1 MRIDVVTRVNKVGQ
15 LARDEGQ
22 LTTDECQNINMSYS
36 GPMLSG
42 VDAIHVA
49 TVLEDCVDQLS
60 VLGRIMP
67 VSFEFKP
74 DAMEIVRGDL
84 AQLVDRQVQLESKYQ
99 SVLSKKMEM
108 IGSTKNPE
116 KLQDVEQELLSAGG
130 DLKNSTHV
138 FGRTLRQNPLTQDNL
153 VKIQEDRV
161 FLESVM
167 GDTMTELVQNCS
179 FQALLEAVNAQKQ
192 HKASLQSTIQKE
204 EDGRKK
210 VRELQRQLLG
220 VKKQKETEIQQ
231 RNEMIS
237 HLKDQLQEMKAKT
250 NMEGKYIKKCAEV
263 AVAQSQKRC
272 FLSEKDMKE
281 EIERL
286 QVKIDE
292 EVGAHQK
299 IVSYLQTHQKD
310 LEKKLEFWIDKYETD
325 KEAKQK
331 ELDTLKQTKAKDLE
345 KLQELTKLYK
355 EYEQIVVEDRIEKEK
370 ARRKAEQ
377 EAIEL
382 RSAIRLQAWWRGV
395 MVRKGFGPFGKK
407 KKGKGKKGKGKGK
420 KGKKKK

>member
-1 MRIDVVTRVNKVGQ
+1 
-15 LARDEGQ
+15 
-22 LTTDECQNINMSYS
+22 
-36 GPMLSG
+36 
-42 VDAIHVA
+42 
-49 TVLEDCVDQLS
+49 
-60 VLGRIMP
+60 
-67 VSFEFKP
+67 
-74 DAMEIVRGDL
+74 
-84 AQLVDRQVQLESKYQ
+84 
-99 SVLSKKMEM
+99 
-108 IGSTKNPE
+108 
-116 KLQDVEQELLSAGG
+116 
-130 DLKNSTHV
+130 
-138 FGRTLRQNPLTQDNL
+138 
-153 VKIQEDRV
+153 
-161 FLESVM
+161 M
-167 GDTMTELVQNCS
+167 G
-179 FQALLEAVNAQKQ
+179 
-192 HKASLQSTIQKE
+192 
-204 EDGRKK
+204 
-210 VRELQRQLLG
+210 
-220 VKKQKETEIQQ
+220 KKQKETEIQQ

-272 FLSEKDMKE
+272 VMSEKEMKE

-292 EVGAHQK
+292 EGNAHQK

-310 LEKKLEFWIDKYETD
+310 LEKKLEVWIDKYETD

-382 RSAIRLQAWWRGV
+382 RSAIRLQSWWRGV

-407 KKGKGKKGKGKGK
+407 KG
-420 KGKKKK
+420 

>member
-1 MRIDVVTRVNKVGQ
+1 
-15 LARDEGQ
+15 
-22 LTTDECQNINMSYS
+22 
-36 GPMLSG
+36 MLSG

-49 TVLEDCVDQLS
+49 TVLEDCCDQLS

-67 VSFEFKP
+67 VSFEYRP

-84 AQLVDRQVQLESKYQ
+84 SQLVDKQMQLETKYQ

-108 IGSTKNPE
+108 IGTTKNPE
-116 KLQDVEQELLSAGG
+116 KLSAVEQEVLSTGA

-138 FGRTLRQNPLTQDNL
+138 FGRTLRQNPLTSDNL
-153 VKIQEDRV
+153 VKTQEDRT
-161 FLESVM
+161 FLECVM

-179 FQALLEAVNAQKQ
+179 FQALINTVQGCKQ
-192 HKASLQSTIQKE
+192 HKSSLQSTIQKE
-204 EDGRKK
+204 EDGRKRVK
-210 VRELQRQLLG
+210 ELQKQLQG

-272 FLSEKDMKE
+272 VMSEKEMKE

-292 EVGAHQK
+292 EGNAHQK

-310 LEKKLEFWIDKYETD
+310 LEKKLEVWIDKYETD

-345 KLQELTKLYK
+345 KLQELTNCTKNMSKLLLRTELRKRRLGGRLNKRPLNYALLSGCNPGG
-355 EYEQIVVEDRIEKEK
+355 EASWCGRDLVRLE
-370 ARRKAEQ
+370 RRKAKR
-377 EAIEL
+377 A
-382 RSAIRLQAWWRGV
+382 RR
-395 MVRKGFGPFGKK
+395 
-407 KKGKGKKGKGKGK
+407 
-420 KGKKKK
+420 

>member
-1 MRIDVVTRVNKVGQ
+1 
-15 LARDEGQ
+15 
-22 LTTDECQNINMSYS
+22 
-36 GPMLSG
+36 MLSG

-60 VLGRIMP
+60 VLGRVMP
-67 VSFEFKP
+67 VSFQHTP
-74 DAMEIVRGDL
+74 HAMEIVRNDL
-84 AQLVDRQVQLESKYQ
+84 TALVDRQSALETKYQ
-99 SVLSKKMEM
+99 SVLARKVELLH
-108 IGSTKNPE
+108 STKNPE
-116 KLQDVEQELLSAGG
+116 KMAAVQDELQSTGG

-138 FGRTLRQNPLTQDNL
+138 FGRTLRQNPLTSDNL
-153 VKIQEDRV
+153 VKIQEDRT

-167 GDTMTELVQNCS
+167 GSTMTELVQNCS
-179 FQALLEAVNAQKQ
+179 FQALLDAVNGMKSHKQ
-192 HKASLQSTIQKE
+192 ALQATIQKE
-204 EDGRKK
+204 EDGRRRVK
-210 VRELQRQLLG
+210 ELQRKLLG
-220 VKKQKETEIQQ
+220 VKKEKETEIQQ

-250 NMEGKYIKKCAEV
+250 SMEGKYIKKCAEV

-272 FLSEKDMKE
+272 VNAEKDMKA
-281 EIERL
+281 EIEKL
-286 QVKIDE
+286 QVRLDE
-292 EVGAHQK
+292 EGNAHQK
-299 IVSYLQTHQKD
+299 IESYLQAHQKD

-382 RSAIRLQAWWRGV
+382 RSSIRLQSWWRGV

-407 KKGKGKKGKGKGK
+407 KKGKGKKGK

>member
-1 MRIDVVTRVNKVGQ
+1 MT
-15 LARDEGQ
+15 E
-22 LTTDECQNINMSYS
+22 S
-36 GPMLSG
+36 GPMLTG

-84 AQLVDRQVQLESKYQ
+84 AQLVDRQVALETKYQ
-99 SVLSKKMEM
+99 SVLGKKMEM
-108 IGSTKNPE
+108 MGSTKNPA
-116 KLQDVEQELLSAGG
+116 KLAAVEQEVLSTGG

-138 FGRTLRQNPLTQDNL
+138 FGRTLRQNPLTQDNTH
-153 VKIQEDRV
+153 KIQEDRM
-161 FLESVM
+161 FLEHVM
-167 GDTMTELVQNCS
+167 SGCMTELVQNCS
-179 FQALLEAVNAQKQ
+179 FRALLDAVNSQKN

-204 EDGRKK
+204 EMGRKRVK
-210 VRELQRQLLG
+210 DLQKELVG
-220 VKKQKETEIQQ
+220 VKKQKEVEIQQ

-263 AVAQSQKRC
+263 AVAQSQKKC
-272 FLSEKDMKE
+272 VISEKDMKE

-286 QVKIDE
+286 QVRTDE
-292 EVGAHQK
+292 ENDAHEK
-299 IVSYLQTHQKD
+299 ITSYLQTHQKD
-310 LEKKLEFWIDKYETD
+310 LEKKLEFWIEKYETD

-382 RSAIRLQAWWRGV
+382 RSAIRLQSWWRGV

-407 KKGKGKKGKGKGK
+407 KKGKGKKGKKG

>member
-1 MRIDVVTRVNKVGQ
+1 MD
-15 LARDEGQ
+15 A
-22 LTTDECQNINMSYS
+22 SS
-36 GPMLSG
+36 PMLSG

-60 VLGRIMP
+60 TLGRIMP
-67 VSFEFKP
+67 VSFEFRP
-74 DAMEIVRGDL
+74 DAVEVVRGEL
-84 AQLVDRQVQLESKYQ
+84 TQLVDRQVQLEKKYQ
-99 SVLSKKMEM
+99 SVLAKKVEL
-108 IGSTKNPE
+108 IGTTKNPD
-116 KLQDVEQELLSAGG
+116 KLLDVEKEVLSTGG
-130 DLKNSTHV
+130 ELKNSTHI
-138 FGRTLRQNPLTQDNL
+138 FGRTLRQNPLTSDNL
-153 VKIQEDRV
+153 LKIQEDRTFV
-161 FLESVM
+161 EHVM
-167 GDTMTELVQNCS
+167 GETMSELVQTCS
-179 FQALLEAVNAQKQ
+179 FETLLEAVKAQKQ
-192 HKASLQSTIQKE
+192 RKSFLQSTIQKE
-204 EDGRKK
+204 QDGRKR
-210 VRELQRQLLG
+210 VRELQKQLLDI
-220 VKKQKETEIQQ
+220 KKEKELEIQQ

-263 AVAQSQKRC
+263 AVAQSQKKC
-272 FLSEKDMKE
+272 FISEKDMKE

-286 QVKIDE
+286 KRKIDE
-292 EVGAHQK
+292 ENRANQD
-299 IVSYLQTHQKD
+299 IVSYLHNHQAD
-310 LEKKLEFWIDKYETD
+310 LEKKLDFWIEKYERD

-331 ELDTLKQTKAKDLE
+331 ELDTLKQNKAKDLE

-407 KKGKGKKGKGKGK
+407 KKSKGKKGK
-420 KGKKKK
+420 KGKKKKKS